1 MIGRILAVDYGGR
14 RTGLAVSDPLGIIA
28 SPLPPIVSE
37 SLDETVAGVVA
48 QVRERAVRVVVVG
61 MPYLPD
67 GREGSAVQI
76 VGIFLAALRPALPPQ
91 VELLTRDE
99 RHTTHEARALLREGG
114 YDRKRAKPL
123 LDSVAAV
130 VILREYLGE
139 ISRPPPPPDEA
150 PDDGTRL
157 L

>member
-1 MIGRILAVDYGGR
+1 MIGRILAVDYGGK

-28 SPLPPIVSE
+28 TPLAPIVSE
-37 SLDETVAGVVA
+37 SLDETVAHVA
-48 QVRERAVRVVVVG
+48 REVRERDVRVVVVG

-76 VGIFLAALRPALPPQ
+76 VGIFLGALRPALPAS

-99 RHTTHEARALLREGG
+99 RHTTHEARTLLREGG
-114 YDRKRAKPL
+114 YDRRRAKPL

-130 VILREYLGE
+130 VILREYLME
-139 ISRPPPPPDEA
+139 ITRPPRLDDEA
-150 PDDGTRL
+150 PE
-157 L
+157 

>member
-14 RTGLAVSDPLGIIA
+14 RTGIAVSDPLGIIA
-28 SPLPPIVSE
+28 SPLAPIVSE
-37 SLDETVAGVVA
+37 DLQETVAGVVA
-48 QVRERAVRVVVVG
+48 LVREREVRTVVVG

-76 VGIFLAALRPALPPQ
+76 VGIFLAALEPALP
-91 VELLTRDE
+91 VGVKLLTRDE
-99 RHTTHEARALLREGG
+99 RHTTHEARALLRAGG
-114 YDRKRAKPL
+114 YDRKQSKPL

-139 ISRPPPPPDEA
+139 ISRPPPPPDE
-150 PDDGTRL
+150 DRDS
-157 L
+157 

>member
-1 MIGRILAVDYGGR
+1 MIGRVLAVDYGGR

-28 SPLPPIVSE
+28 SPLPPVVSE
-37 SLDETVAGVVA
+37 DLEETVAAVA
-48 QVRERAVRVVVVG
+48 REARERQVRAVVVG

-76 VGIFLAALRPALPPQ
+76 VGVFLAALRPALPAG

-99 RHTTHEARALLREGG
+99 RHTTHEARALLRDGG
-114 YDRKRAKPL
+114 YDRRRAKPL

-139 ISRPPPPPDEA
+139 ISRPPPPPDEEPEA
-150 PDDGTRL
+150 
-157 L
+157 

>member
-1 MIGRILAVDYGGR
+1 MIGRILAVDYGGI

-28 SPLPPIVSE
+28 SPLAPIVSGD
-37 SLDETVAGVVA
+37 LQETVQSVVRE
-48 QVRERAVRVVVVG
+48 VREREVRRVVVG

-76 VGIFLAALRPALPPQ
+76 VGIFIAALQPALPPG

-99 RHTTHEARALLREGG
+99 RHTTHEARALLRAGG

-139 ISRPPPPPDEA
+139 ISRPPPPDPELDDE
-150 PDDGTRL
+150 
-157 L
+157 